1 MYPSAFSELIAF
13 QTAVR
18 LMPRASAIWLPE
30 TGVIDWDNFSRAL
43 RDIGFTGVFS
53 LETNVKTDGLSPDQ
67 IREKRL
73 ELAATARRLA
83 NGK

>member
-1 MYPSAFSELIAF
+1 GRDYLRVLHVHDNNGVGDFH
-13 QTAVR
+13 
-18 LMPRASAIWLPE
+18 WLPE